1 MENGSEF
8 YTEFLTEKRMEKNL
22 SILIK
27 KGGVFYGV
35 EGSTPDKIFKS
46 VTEQMDLPVKSD
58 ADVIYNALCA
68 REAIMTTAVGNG
80 IALPH
85 ARTQVIKNEEDQRVC
100 VVYLKEPIDM
110 KAPDNIKVFV
120 MFIIL
125 TQNPQTHLQTLSSL
139 VSLFKNA
146 EFRKLLESHASEEDL
161 LSAIERMD

>member
-1 MENGSEF
+1 
-8 YTEFLTEKRMEKNL
+8 
-22 SILIK
+22 
-27 KGGVFYGV
+27 
-35 EGSTPDKIFKS
+35 
-46 VTEQMDLPVKSD
+46 
-58 ADVIYNALCA
+58 
-68 REAIMTTAVGNG
+68 
-80 IALPH
+80 
-85 ARTQVIKNEEDQRVC
+85 
-100 VVYLKEPIDM
+100 M